1 MEGRQLLHVW
11 VYPPFVVVWI
21 VTVPQLDCQGQGNE
35 RYLGQDVVCG
45 RGEEVKAE
53 PAGEEGVSARQ
64 EGEEVS
70 ADREAEEVSAEQEE
84 EESH

>member
-1 MEGRQLLHVW
+1 MSGFFLLLSLYGSSV
-11 VYPPFVVVWI
+11 

-35 RYLGQDVVCG
+35 RRDEVCE

>member
-11 VYPPFVVVWI
+11 VCPPFVVVWI

-35 RYLGQDVVCG
+35 RRDEVCG

-53 PAGEEGVSARQ
+53 PAGEDGVSARQ